1 MPIMPFKKY
10 RTIIEIFWFWFFPIG
25 VFYFTQPYF
34 AQQFGQ
40 TFAYFMLFFPAITM
54 YLVVGTGAGYCK
66 FWYFTTSYSPQGVML
81 TIGLLYS
88 AVANFSCYFVGL
100 VIPQENWWFFIP
112 FVGVLNAALATF
124 IDVFLLGSGLFY
136 LKSKT
141 YPLGSDPVKH
151 AISYGKY
158 FFTIVGMWNA
168 TGLLIGKALLQNGS
182 SLAVLLCIMPPLFAL
197 PFMIR
202 FLSQY
207 FALKKKGLVYR
218 GR

>member
-1 MPIMPFKKY
+1 MPLMPFKKY
-10 RTIIEIFWFWFFPIG
+10 KLAIEIFWFWLFPII

-34 AQQFGQ
+34 SQAFGQ
-40 TFAYFMLFFPAITM
+40 NFAYFMLLFPALTM

-88 AVANFSCYFVGL
+88 AVVNFSCNCVVL
-100 VIPQENWWFFIP
+100 ILTQENWWFFIP
-112 FVGVLNAALATF
+112 IVGVLNAALATF

-136 LKSKT
+136 LKSKRF
-141 YPLGSDPVKH
+141 PLGSNPVKH

-158 FFTIVGMWNA
+158 FFTIVGIWNC
-168 TGLLIGKALLQNGS
+168 TGLIIGKYLLQQGF
-182 SLAVLLCIMPPLFAL
+182 LLITLLCIMPILFAL

-207 FALKKKGLVYR
+207 RALKRKNLIYGE
-218 GR
+218 

>member
-1 MPIMPFKKY
+1 MPFKKY
-10 RTIIEIFWFWFFPIG
+10 RLPIEIFWFWLFPIG

-34 AQQFGQ
+34 AQAYGQ

-100 VIPQENWWFFIP
+100 VTTQENWWFFIP
-112 FVGVLNAALATF
+112 LVGILNASVATF

-136 LKSKT
+136 LKSKK

-158 FFTIVGMWNA
+158 FFTIVGMWNC
-168 TGLLIGKALLQNGS
+168 TGLLIGKLLLQQGFS
-182 SLAVLLCIMPPLFAL
+182 VVVLLCVMPFLFAM

-207 FALKKKGLVYR
+207 FSLKKRKLVY
-218 GR
+218 GQ